1 VRIAAMLF
9 DLSAKRAATLGLL
22 SAFLSACPVLVA
34 TGDLAAQSSVPS
46 DHVGPVVREVAQ
58 SAQAGDP
65 AAPSQAGQGGAAVPS
80 PSMELMEALSAA
92 QAKLGELSRTAE
104 AVGQLRQELQ
114 AALEQNQLLTSDL
127 ASAERK
133 HEEAKVTI
141 DQLRSRLVA
150 TEQRA
155 SELKAT
161 NASLSAELR
170 AFHTAASKATDVA
183 LQNLKAITS
192 RVETLNAV
200 TSGAQGTSG
209 PAAPVATRSEAG
221 QGVSEGARAILE
233 APRPEQD
240 LDANDQGSALAKAN
254 EPDQS
259 IEEQAVGKPPVQS
272 ALGSD
277 LVSALESKQ
286 KRQVE
291 ALLTDLKPVVER
303 SGLLMTVPGSPLF
316 RADSDEIEQ
325 TSYPTLAKVAE
336 LINIYRTHRVLIVGH
351 TDASG
356 EAAYNQ
362 MLSKRRA
369 DLVKRFLVDNFDIDA
384 ARLATE
390 GKGEGAPIAS
400 NGTLAGREANR
411 RVEVLLLN

>member
-1 VRIAAMLF
+1 MLF

-22 SAFLSACPVLVA
+22 SVFLGACPVLVA
-34 TGDLAAQSSVPS
+34 TGDLAAQSTVPS

-58 SAQAGDP
+58 SAQASDS
-65 AAPSQAGQGGAAVPS
+65 AAPSQAGKGGAEGPS
-80 PSMELMEALSAA
+80 PFTELMEALAAA
-92 QAKLGELSRTAE
+92 QAKLEELSRTAE
-104 AVGQLRQELQ
+104 AVAPVGQLRQELQ
-114 AALEQNQLLTSDL
+114 EALEQNQLLTSDL
-127 ASAERK
+127 AGAERK

-141 DQLRSRLVA
+141 DQLRSLLAVA
-150 TEQRA
+150 EQRV

-170 AFHTAASKATDVA
+170 AFQTAASKATDVA
-183 LQNLKAITS
+183 RQNLEAITS
-192 RVETLNAV
+192 QVETLSAV
-200 TSGAQGTSG
+200 TSGAQGASG
-209 PAAPVATRSEAG
+209 PAAPVATSSEAG
-221 QGVSEGARAILE
+221 QGVPEGAQAILE
-233 APRPEQD
+233 ATRPDQD
-240 LDANDQGSALAKAN
+240 LKANDQGSAIAKAK

-259 IEEQAVGKPPVQS
+259 IEEQAVGEPPVQS

-286 KRQVE
+286 KLQVA
-291 ALLTDLKPVVER
+291 ALLTDLKPVVKH

-325 TSYPTLAKVAE
+325 RSYPTLAKVAE
-336 LINIYRTHRVLIVGH
+336 LINIYRTHRVLILGH

-390 GKGEGAPIAS
+390 GKGEDAPIAS

-411 RVEVLLLN
+411 RIELLLLN